1 MSFSFVIAMLLAFA
15 VGFADAATLL
25 FQAPLDGSP
34 VATVAA
40 GKAEPIEAK
49 GLEWAEGL
57 RPGTQALRMRSGARP
72 RLTYSAEGNLPL
84 GTSGTVAMWTRR
96 EWKFDAPKQPWRALF
111 ATPMAD
117 RDKKRVGSGALWF
130 WWFGAK
136 LRADQSDPK
145 DRYTTLESFPLD
157 GDWVHLAFS
166 WRPGHVDIFVNGRPR
181 RHLSDSASP
190 IRTALADAKAVANP
204 IDRSAIDRF
213 FLGNV
218 AGSDV
223 ADSLFADL
231 RIYDEPLSDDEV
243 RAIWKEGLPP
253 GQTGTGTRKPIDWAA
268 LADAS
273 ALRYERSPIVM
284 KSPSSATREAPGT
297 IAPNALELVQEIRLD
312 ERFAAT
318 DPAPEGFR
326 SLGSLRVGS
335 LGGVPYLEAGSA
347 QGDRFAVRLRLPDN
361 APLCVVEI
369 DVPDDALRTEDL
381 IIQPC
386 KGGGVYAMQVGL
398 LLGDEYPNS
407 GKMITQRRLLWTYT
421 NDVALV
427 AMTARKG
434 APAALAA
441 VRVYRL
447 RGDRLPVVQ
456 TKTQP
461 TGGRHV
467 ALYFEDPSINQEF
480 GIPSDVAAHPK
491 GFAEELSR
499 LAATMK
505 FTGEDMLFY
514 PGAWY
519 QGLIDSEGY
528 NPRGHAPQWRLGV
541 YEVFDREGLGF
552 VPTINLNNISVK
564 PGLVTVPSLDDG
576 SLYNTPLV
584 IQDTG
589 RPNPGT
595 WHDTPPN
602 FNCQH
607 PDVQRA
613 VEEIVDTLVA
623 EGASHPSFGG
633 VCLHLTQHCLLWWGN
648 AKSGY
653 NDYTVDAFCRDTH
666 RTIPA
671 SIDRTAP
678 LRGAAYAEW
687 LRSDPALWEAWI
699 QWRCDQV
706 TAFWARLAAK
716 VAAARPGAKL
726 YINNFVPPDMKAPDF
741 PTPDYVRQEARRC
754 GLDVPGVERAIPNV
768 VVMQT
773 DVPAD
778 YRWSWRGRYPGDKAQ
793 YEAAHAHQRV
803 LDATPGFWALLG
815 ETAHPWANQ
824 HDRYWE
830 SAIGRRGDTLSCDW
844 LSECPWRVSTLN
856 PAGDHTMTH
865 YVRPLRFHD
874 SLGFSKGGFLIG
886 TYGMEP
892 RLAHFS
898 HVFRALPPVVLPDLP
913 ASTDAV
919 KVRGGEW
926 NGRHYLYA
934 VNVTPE
940 PAAIPFRLSQVAK
953 DLATGKEIPAT
964 AGTLRLGPYE
974 LRAFSWP

>member
-1 MSFSFVIAMLLAFA
+1 MTRSFDIAMLMALAA
-15 VGFADAATLL
+15 CSTNAATLL

-34 VATVAA
+34 SATVSA
-40 GKAEPIEAK
+40 GNAEPIEAK

-57 RPGTQALRMRSGARP
+57 RPGTQALRMRHGAHP
-72 RLTYSAEGNLPL
+72 RLAYSAEGNLPL
-84 GTSGTVAMWTRR
+84 GTCGTVAMWTRR
-96 EWKFDAPKQPWRALF
+96 EWNFDAPKQPWRALF

-117 RDKKRVGSGALWF
+117 RDKKRIGTGALWF
-130 WWFGAK
+130 WWFGTK

-145 DRYTTLESFPLD
+145 DRYSILESFPLD
-157 GDWVHLAFS
+157 GEWTHLAFS
-166 WRPGHVDIFVNGRPR
+166 WRPGHVDIFVNGHLR
-181 RHLSDSASP
+181 RHISDSASP
-190 IRTALADAKAVANP
+190 IRTALADAKAVSTP
-204 IDRSAIDRF
+204 IDRSSIDRF

-218 AGSDV
+218 NGTDV
-223 ADSLFADL
+223 ADSLFSDL
-231 RIYDEPLSDDEV
+231 RIYDEPLSVDEV
-243 RAIWKEGLPP
+243 RAIVKEGLPP
-253 GQTGTGTRKPIDWAA
+253 GQSEIGAGKPVDWPSIIAA
-268 LADAS
+268 S
-273 ALRYERSPIVM
+273 PRRYERPVL
-284 KSPSSATREAPGT
+284 PEEAPGS
-297 IAPNALELVQEIRLD
+297 ISPKALELVQEIRLD
-312 ERFAAT
+312 ERYAST
-318 DPAPEGFR
+318 DSPPEGFR

-369 DVPDDALRTEDL
+369 DVPDDAVRTEDL

-386 KGGGVYAMQVGL
+386 KGGGAYAMQVGL

-407 GKMITQRRLLWTYT
+407 GKMLTQRRLLWTYT

-427 AMTARKG
+427 AMTSRKD

-447 RGDRLPVVQ
+447 RGDKLPVLQ
-456 TKTQP
+456 TKSP
-461 TGGRHV
+461 NAGGRHV

-480 GIPSDVAAHPK
+480 GIPSDAAAHSK
-491 GFAEELSR
+491 GFVDELTR

-519 QGLIDSEGY
+519 QGLIDSNGY

-552 VPTINLNNISVK
+552 VPTINLNNIPVK
-564 PGLVTVPSLDDG
+564 PGLVKVSSITDG
-576 SLYNTPLV
+576 SLHDTPLV
-584 IQDTG
+584 IHDTG
-589 RPNPGT
+589 KSNTGT
-595 WHDTPPN
+595 WHDSPPN
-602 FNCQH
+602 FNCMH

-623 EGASHPSFGG
+623 EGSSHPSFGG
-633 VCLHLTQHCLLWWGN
+633 VCLHLTQHCLLWWGS

-653 NDYTVDAFCRDTH
+653 NDYTVDAFCRDTG
-666 RTIPA
+666 RALPD
-671 SIDRTAP
+671 SIDRAAP
-678 LRGAAYAEW
+678 LRGGAYAEW

-726 YINNFVPPDMKAPDF
+726 YLNNFVPPDMKAPDF
-741 PTPDYVRQEARRC
+741 PTPGYVREEARRC
-754 GLDVPGVERAIPNV
+754 GLDVPGLERVIPNV

-778 YRWSWRGRYPGDKAQ
+778 YRWSWRGRYPRDKEQ
-793 YEAAHAHQRV
+793 YEAAHAHQRE
-803 LDATPGFWALLG
+803 LDDTPGFWALLG
-815 ETAHPWANQ
+815 ETPHPWANQ

-856 PAGDHTMTH
+856 PAGDHTLTH

-892 RLAHFS
+892 RLARFAHA
-898 HVFRALPPVVLPDLP
+898 FRALPPVTLRDLSV
-913 ASTDAV
+913 STESV
-919 KVRGGEW
+919 KVRGGKW
-926 NGRHYLYA
+926 QGTNYVYA
-934 VNVTPE
+934 VNTRSE
-940 PAAIPFRLSQVAK
+940 PAEITLRLPRGAVELGGVRAEVAP
-953 DLATGKEIPAT
+953 DAN
-964 AGTLRLGPYE
+964 AGTLRLAPYE
-974 LRAFSWP
+974 LRSFAWPATN